1 MSTEPE
7 PTPAPTP
14 AGSIRVTSTAVL
26 CAVFLVI
33 FASAAIVAKLNYP
46 AEAASMP
53 LIIGGVGAA
62 LSLLQLIRELRA
74 SRGAYEE
81 QIDLRKDLPIYLWVW
96 GFVLAVVAFG
106 FVIAAPV
113 MLFAYLRW
121 RSGESWWLCL
131 LLSAAV
137 LAILYGLF
145 ETVLGVPLFEGLVT
159 PLVQDWLTVAG
170 WLKG

>member
-1 MSTEPE
+1 MSAEPE
-7 PTPAPTP
+7 QPTGRFRITSPALLS
-14 AGSIRVTSTAVL
+14 AAFV
-26 CAVFLVI
+26 VI
-33 FASAAIVAKLNYP
+33 FASAAIVAKVNYP
-46 AEAASMP
+46 PEAASMP

-81 QIDLRKDLPIYLWVW
+81 QIDLRKDVPIYLWVW

-121 RSGESWWLCL
+121 RSKESWWLCL
-131 LLSAAV
+131 LLPAVV

-145 ETVLGVPLFEGLVT
+145 ETVLGVPLFEGLAT
-159 PLVQDWLTVAG
+159 PPIEDWLRSVG
-170 WLKG
+170 WIKS